1 MGDNLS
7 LVICDEWMFFNPGVL
22 PAIIPTLATG
32 AIFIIISSV
41 APDGDSPLRKVI
53 DALYPDGTRVIKLLD
68 WVQVCASCERRGLAD
83 TCTHLTRPPQH
94 FHTYGGMSPPSTLS
108 SFSFTHSHYI
118 GQAKMSA
125 LLAQNE
131 GAYEREFEYVLTIV
145 CMCVPPS

>member
-94 FHTYGGMSPPSTLS
+94 FHTYGGMMALILTSH
-108 SFSFTHSHYI
+108 THSLTHTHRTGEDECI
-118 GQAKMSA
+118 VGT
-125 LLAQNE
+125 
-131 GAYEREFEYVLTIV
+131 ERGRLRT
-145 CMCVPPS
+145 

>member
-53 DALYPDGTRVIKLLD
+53 DALYPDGKPVIKLLN
-68 WVQVCASCERRGLAD
+68 WVQVFFASL
-83 TCTHLTRPPQH
+83 
-94 FHTYGGMSPPSTLS
+94 PPSLLS
-108 SFSFTHSHYI
+108 PI
-118 GQAKMSA
+118 G
-125 LLAQNE
+125 L
-131 GAYEREFEYVLTIV
+131 
-145 CMCVPPS
+145 CVM